1 MDRLFEAF
9 EAIGLSC
16 AYSHFTE
23 PKEPPYLVYIGNG
36 QDTFGA
42 DNTWYYKRNRYQLE
56 YYFKKKD
63 EEQEERIEQ
72 ILLQNGFN
80 YTKSEDVFIEDE
92 GVFLIYYEI

>member
-9 EAIGLSC
+9 EAIGLPC
-16 AYSHFTE
+16 AYSHFTK
-23 PKEPPYLVYIGNG
+23 PQTPPYLVYIGNG

-63 EEQEERIEQ
+63 EEQEERIEN

-80 YTKSEDVFIEDE
+80 YTKSEDVYIEDE